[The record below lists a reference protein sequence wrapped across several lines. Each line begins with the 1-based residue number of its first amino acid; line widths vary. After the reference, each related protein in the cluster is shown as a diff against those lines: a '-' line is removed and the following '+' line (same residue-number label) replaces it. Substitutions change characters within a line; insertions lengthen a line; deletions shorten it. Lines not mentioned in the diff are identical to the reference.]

1 MGVAFLSYLLLA
13 NIIRGFDLTTCHFR
27 VLSQIFPN
35 IRIGAIGDRYVGSIG
50 TFEAAPERTQEQLI
64 ALAETY
70 L

>member
-13 NIIRGFDLTTCHFR
+13 NMIRG